1 MQTHLR
7 WLPKPNLDDD
17 NDEKDDDKYVNDDD
31 NNDDYDDDDDDGS
44 GVSDAH
50 IHGDRDYGDAIEDD
64 DQNWVWMV
72 MMKHIPVL
80 HFPYL
85 WVGLLQKSK

>member
-1 MQTHLR
+1 MIDGGFC
-7 WLPKPNLDDD
+7 KPTSDDYLNPILYDD

-72 MMKHIPVL
+72 MMQQ
-80 HFPYL
+80 
-85 WVGLLQKSK
+85 W